1 MTQDFINN
9 FLPVTTM
16 PMIFIYG
23 ENDPWTGCAIPD
35 PTNPN
40 IVKII
45 VPKGT
50 HSDYINN
57 EYYCPKETYQ
67 QICYAIYKYIKI

>member
-9 FLPVTTM
+9 FLPTTTM
-16 PMIFIYG
+16 PMIFVYG

-45 VPKGT
+45 IPKGV
-50 HSDYINN
+50 HSDFIDLDS
-57 EYYCPKETYQ
+57 YCPKETYQ